1 MRSCRSSHKVRK
13 AVVDSHKPLRP
24 PTPPP
29 PPPPPH
35 DHASETTTTT
45 TTKAVHVFGGLPH
58 RLPKPQQL
66 FTAGQLLPMPLP
78 PHPQP
83 QPGNNNEE
91 DQSTLNRSSRNPPP
105 PPPPPPPFSS
115 PSSSGQCSPLSQAV
129 PEPCKSIFDQEHPG
143 SPAAH
148 IDPPPACTSSSS
160 SSSTSSESTNGS
172 ASPPTWYCNPNSA
185 TKPIA
190 ITPAAPAMNHV
201 VVVDNDGNSVLPGS
215 RDRSTTSCG
224 ILSPPLG
231 FRFIAAPSKYSSSA
245 VPEPAISESSSSAST
260 AGIADIRCGDDDD
273 VQVFRWEEI
282 ERAWRSK
289 FSPDRRAADES
300 MGDDVSV
307 FRAWM
312 IDRGGLNKS
321 MVMIV
326 REQCRSLQVIDLST
340 ASEPW
345 SISSSLII

>member
-45 TTKAVHVFGGLPH
+45 TKATVHVFGGLPH

-185 TKPIA
+185 IKPIA
-190 ITPAAPAMNHV
+190 TTPAAPAMNV
-201 VVVDNDGNSVLPGS
+201 DVVVDDDGNAVLQGS
-215 RDRSTTSCG
+215 RDRSTSCG

-231 FRFIAAPSKYSSSA
+231 FRFIAPSKYSSSA

-273 VQVFRWEEI
+273 VQVFRSEEI

-340 ASEPW
+340 ASEPYHDR
-345 SISSSLII
+345 SPLH